1 MNSSTPSNVDL
12 QHTTLTH
19 FTSALAST
27 RPSPGAGAAGA
38 VALALAASCAAKAA
52 SLSARHHPE
61 DPALDE
67 AHRALL
73 ALVTQA
79 LDEAA
84 EDASAFEA
92 MIKGADDAT
101 ERLEAGG
108 HRVLRLAEKID
119 AICIALQGRVIATM
133 TGDLVAAA
141 ALLHAGRRVQQRN
154 LAEVAAPTP
163 EEGAEVADFG
173 RLIVATGLTAV
184 EVASELDLDTR
195 MVEVWI
201 AGREQPPRAVELALR
216 HLATAGV
223 TTRRMAA
230 QADIGRS
237 AG

>member
-1 MNSSTPSNVDL
+1 MDARDESQIEL
-12 QHTTLTH
+12 QHTTLTQ

-61 DPALDE
+61 DPALEE

-73 ALVTQA
+73 LLVGGA

-84 EDASAFEA
+84 EDARAFEA
-92 MIKGADDAT
+92 LIKGDETAT

-108 HRVLRLAEKID
+108 HRMLRLAEKID

-141 ALLHAGRRVQQRN
+141 ALLHAGRRVQKRN
-154 LAEVAAPTP
+154 LAEVVAPTP

-195 MVEVWI
+195 MVEIWI

-216 HLATAGV
+216 HLARVSGSG
-223 TTRRMAA
+223 RKIAA
-230 QADIGRS
+230 QADVGRS
-237 AG
+237 GD